1 MATKTMAPANGAAP
15 STPTKAKRTAS
26 FAFTPRQN
34 GAAERPAIIPAE
46 DVEMSFFTEFTTYF
60 AYTLLIAVGHLRDF
74 WGRLTGRTRFETL
87 KQQKAAKLAP
97 LLKSWEN
104 FYTRRL
110 YDRIIDVFNR
120 PICSSPSAWITVQ
133 ERAPHP
139 ETSELIRTGVERRCM
154 NLGSYNY
161 LGFADDW
168 MNTCG
173 EPVLQAAQDWPTST
187 GGTRTGVGTTP
198 LHRRLEAKVAQF
210 VGKEDAVVFNMGYGT
225 NSTTV
230 PALVG
235 RGDLIVSDELNHSSI
250 VAGCRASGAMI
261 RSFKHNDAKA
271 LQNVLRE
278 AIAYGRPRT
287 RRPWRKILVMVEGIY
302 SMEGEICDLKEVAR
316 VTKKYKAYL
325 YLDEAHS
332 IGALGLSGRGC
343 CEHCGVDPKDVDILM
358 GTFTK
363 SFGGMGGYVAS
374 SKAVVDHLRRTC
386 PGVLAH
392 DAMSPIMC
400 AQVLRA
406 LDIVSGTVK
415 GDLGRQKIDQLKA
428 NSNYFRSEL
437 QGFGL
442 HVYGDWDSP
451 IVPVLLYNPT
461 KIAAFSRECFDR
473 GLAVVVVGFPATT
486 LVKSRARFCVS
497 AGHSREDLDD
507 ALRKIKEVAELIKIR
522 YAVSHFG

>member
-1 MATKTMAPANGAAP
+1 MAPANGAAP
-15 STPTKAKRTAS
+15 LTPTKARRTAS

-34 GAAERPAIIPAE
+34 GAAERPAIILAE

-271 LQNVLRE
+271 LENVLRE

>member
-1 MATKTMAPANGAAP
+1 MAPATGAAP
-15 STPTKAKRTAS
+15 STPIKAKRTAS
-26 FAFTPRQN
+26 FTFTPRQN
-34 GAAERPAIIPAE
+34 GAAERPKIIPAE

-139 ETSELIRTGVERRCM
+139 ETS
-154 NLGSYNY
+154 GSYNY

-271 LQNVLRE
+271 LENVLQE